1 VFAIARRRGIRP
13 ITIGRQLVATMDDLA
28 LSNNGQV
35 PSTYKILVSPS
46 NLELLNP
53 TLKPLAHELRQA
65 VAHHA
70 TYEGYSLAGE
80 AVITFDHDENLGPL
94 ECVVQPSHVSSVSST
109 PTESITPTE
118 PVVSEPETHEIH
130 ALVLDNG
137 TRFELTDKKYS
148 IGRQTTCDIVIADH
162 NVSRVHAELTTV
174 GGTWRIDDRGSTNGT
189 RVNGVIIAEP
199 TPLATGDVIAFG
211 AVNIHFE

>member
-1 VFAIARRRGIRP
+1 MFAIARRRGIRP
-13 ITIGRQLVATMDDLA
+13 ITIGRQLVATMDDIA

-80 AVITFDHDENLGPL
+80 AVIAFEHDENLGPL
-94 ECVVQPSHVSSVSST
+94 ECVIRPSKVSSVRSA
-109 PTESITPTE
+109 PVESPK
-118 PVVSEPETHEIH
+118 PETTAREIH
-130 ALVLDNG
+130 ALVLDDG
-137 TRFELTDKKYS
+137 TRFELANDKYS

-162 NVSRVHAELTTV
+162 NVSRVHAELKV
-174 GGTWRIDDRGSTNGT
+174 VQGSWRIDDRGSTNGT
-189 RVNGVIIAEP
+189 RVNGSMIVEP
-199 TPLATGDVIAFG
+199 TPLASGDVIAFG

>member
-1 VFAIARRRGIRP
+1 MFAIARRRGIRP
-13 ITIGRQLVATMDDLA
+13 ITIGRQLVATMDDIA

-65 VAHHA
+65 IAHHA

-80 AVITFDHDENLGPL
+80 AVVTFEHDENLGPV
-94 ECVVQPSHVSSVSST
+94 ECAIQPSKVSSVRAV
-109 PTESITPTE
+109 
-118 PVVSEPETHEIH
+118 PVETSEPEPATREIH

-137 TRFELTDKKYS
+137 TRFELANDKYS

-162 NVSRVHAELTTV
+162 NVSRVHAEIKV
-174 GGTWRIDDRGSTNGT
+174 VQGSWKIDDRGSTNGT
-189 RVNGVIIAEP
+189 RVNGTVIVEP
-199 TPLATGDVIAFG
+199 TQLASGDVIAFG

>member
-1 VFAIARRRGIRP
+1 MFAIARRRGIRP
-13 ITIGRQLVATMDDLA
+13 ITIGRQLVATMDDIA

-70 TYEGYSLAGE
+70 TYEGYTLAGE
-80 AVITFDHDENLGPL
+80 AVITFEHDENLGPV
-94 ECVVQPSHVSSVSST
+94 ECVIQPSKVSSVRAASVET
-109 PTESITPTE
+109 
-118 PVVSEPETHEIH
+118 SEPEPATREIH
-130 ALVLDNG
+130 SLVLDNG
-137 TRFELTDKKYS
+137 TRFELTNDQYS

-162 NVSRVHAELTTV
+162 NVSRVHAEMKFV
-174 GGTWRIDDRGSTNGT
+174 QGTWRIDDRGSTNGT
-189 RVNGVIIAEP
+189 RVSGTMITEP
-199 TPLATGDVIAFG
+199 TSLASGDVIAFG

>member
-1 VFAIARRRGIRP
+1 
-13 ITIGRQLVATMDDLA
+13 MDNIA

-65 VAHHA
+65 IAHHA

-80 AVITFDHDENLGPL
+80 AVVTFEHDEQLGPL
-94 ECVVQPSHVSSVSST
+94 ECVIQPSKVSSVRSAPVT
-109 PTESITPTE
+109 PI
-118 PVVSEPETHEIH
+118 ETKPATRRVH

-137 TRFELTDKKYS
+137 TRFELTNDKYS

-162 NVSRVHAELTTV
+162 NVSRIHAELKV
-174 GGTWRIDDRGSTNGT
+174 VHDSWRIDDRGSTNGT
-189 RVNGVIIAEP
+189 RVNGSMIVEP
-199 TPLATGDVIAFG
+199 TSLASGDVIAFG

>member
-1 VFAIARRRGIRP
+1 MFAIARRRGIRP
-13 ITIGRQLVATMDDLA
+13 ITIGRQLVATMDNIA

-65 VAHHA
+65 IAHHA

-80 AVITFDHDENLGPL
+80 AVVTFEHDEQLGPL
-94 ECVVQPSHVSSVSST
+94 ECVIQPSKVSSVRSAPVT
-109 PTESITPTE
+109 PI
-118 PVVSEPETHEIH
+118 ETKPATRRVH
-130 ALVLDNG
+130 ALVLDDG
-137 TRFELTDKKYS
+137 TRFELTNDKYS

-162 NVSRVHAELTTV
+162 NVSRIHAELKV
-174 GGTWRIDDRGSTNGT
+174 VHDSWRIDDRGSTNGT
-189 RVNGVIIAEP
+189 RVNGSMIVEP
-199 TPLATGDVIAFG
+199 TSLASGDVIAFG

>member
-1 VFAIARRRGIRP
+1 MFAIARRRGIRP
-13 ITIGRQLVATMDDLA
+13 ITIGRQLVATMDDIA

-80 AVITFDHDENLGPL
+80 AVVTFEHDENLGPV
-94 ECVVQPSHVSSVSST
+94 ECVIQQSKVSSVRT
-109 PTESITPTE
+109 A
-118 PVVSEPETHEIH
+118 PVETREPEPATREIH

-137 TRFELTDKKYS
+137 TRFELANDKYS

-162 NVSRVHAELTTV
+162 NVSRVHAEIKV
-174 GGTWRIDDRGSTNGT
+174 VQGSWRIDDRGSTNGT
-189 RVNGVIIAEP
+189 RVNGIVIVEP
-199 TPLATGDVIAFG
+199 TPLASGDVIAFG

>member
-1 VFAIARRRGIRP
+1 MFAIARRRGIRP
-13 ITIGRQLVATMDDLA
+13 ITIGRQLVATMDDIA

-46 NLELLNP
+46 NLELLTP

-80 AVITFDHDENLGPL
+80 AVITFEHDENLGPN
-94 ECVVQPSHVSSVSST
+94 ECVIRPSQVSSVRTT
-109 PTESITPTE
+109 PVE
-118 PVVSEPETHEIH
+118 PIAAKPAPREIH
-130 ALVLDNG
+130 ALVLVDG
-137 TRFELTDKKYS
+137 TRFELVSDKYS

-162 NVSRVHAELTTV
+162 NVSRVHAEIKV
-174 GGTWRIDDRGSTNGT
+174 VQGSWRIDDRGSTNGT
-189 RVNGVIIAEP
+189 RVNGIVIVEP
-199 TPLATGDVIAFG
+199 TPLASGDVIAFG

>member
-13 ITIGRQLVATMDDLA
+13 ITIGRQLVATMDDIA

-65 VAHHA
+65 IAHHV
-70 TYEGYSLAGE
+70 TYEGYSLTGE
-80 AVITFDHDENLGPL
+80 AVVTFEHDENLGPL
-94 ECVVQPSHVSSVSST
+94 ECVIQPSKVSSVRSAPVDT
-109 PTESITPTE
+109 IKHE
-118 PVVSEPETHEIH
+118 PATREIH

-137 TRFELTDKKYS
+137 TRFELANDKYS

-162 NVSRVHAELTTV
+162 NVSRVHAEIKFV
-174 GGTWRIDDRGSTNGT
+174 QGSWRIDDRGSTNGT
-189 RVNGVIIAEP
+189 RVNGSMIVEP
-199 TPLATGDVIAFG
+199 TPLTSGDVVAFG